1 MLQNKNCT
9 DDILNS
15 NTTDIS
21 ALKAYII
28 NLETVNSQLAASNQH
43 LTSELHEVKSE
54 NS

>member
-9 DDILNS
+9 DNMVIS
-15 NTTDIS
+15 NTTDIN
-21 ALKAYII
+21 ALRAYIL
-28 NLETVNSQLAASNQH
+28 NLETVNSQLAASNQN